1 MSDLR
6 NLPAPVLDRLATVVR
21 DDRPGD
27 LTRDGLDVTQR
38 AHVLEA
44 RRFATPEVR
53 VDDDTGTIH
62 IDGYATVYE
71 YPYEVAGGPPWGWSE
86 TIAEGATRKSVMERD
101 RVGLLTNHDS
111 DTAFGLAL
119 AATYNG
125 SLELESDQVGLRMAA
140 TFAPSKR
147 TNVARDFLLDSLEQR
162 LADSMSFAFRVTR
175 QEWNEDYTERRILE
189 VRLYDVSVVNY
200 PANPAAVAQIRQERT
215 APQPS
220 TGLDLVSAKA
230 FREALT
236 LNR

>member
-1 MSDLR
+1 MTDLR
-6 NLPAPVLDRLATVVR
+6 NLPPEVLNRLASVVR
-21 DDRPGD
+21 DDRPGE

-53 VDDDTGTIH
+53 VEDDGTVVV
-62 IDGYATVYE
+62 DGYATVYE
-71 YPYEVAGGPPWGWSE
+71 YPYEVAGGPPWGWVE

-119 AATYNG
+119 AANYNG
-125 SLELESDQVGLRMAA
+125 SLDLESDEVGLRMAA

-147 TNVARDFLLDSLEQR
+147 VNVARDFLLDSLEQR

-189 VRLYDVSVVNY
+189 ARLYDVSVVNY
-200 PANPAAVAQIRQERT
+200 PANPAAVAQIRQERIT
-215 APQPS
+215 PAR
-220 TGLDLVSAKA
+220 GLDLASARA
-230 FREALT
+230 YREALS
-236 LNR
+236 LH

>member
-1 MSDLR
+1 MTDLR
-6 NLPAPVLDRLATVVR
+6 NLPDPVLERLAGIVR
-21 DDRPGD
+21 DDKPGE
-27 LTRDGLDVTQR
+27 LTRSDLDITQR
-38 AHVLEA
+38 NHVLEA

-53 VDDDTGTIH
+53 VEDNGTVVV
-62 IDGYATVYE
+62 DGYASVYE
-71 YPYEVAGGPPWGWSE
+71 YPYEVAGGPPWGWVE

-119 AATYNG
+119 AANYNG
-125 SLELESDQVGLRMAA
+125 SLELESDSVGLRMAA

-175 QEWNEDYTERRILE
+175 QEWNEDFTERRILE

-200 PANPAAVAQIRQERT
+200 PANPAAVAQIRQER
-215 APQPS
+215 S
-220 TGLDLVSAKA
+220 TPKRSAGLDLASAKA
-230 FREALT
+230 YAEALS
-236 LNR
+236 LH

>member
-1 MSDLR
+1 MTDFR
-6 NLPAPVLDRLATVVR
+6 NLPAPVLERLAAVVR
-21 DDRPGD
+21 DDKPGD
-27 LTRDGLDVTQR
+27 LTRDGLDVLQR
-38 AHVLEA
+38 NHVLEA

-53 VDDDTGTIH
+53 VEDDGTVVV
-62 IDGYATVYE
+62 DGYATVYE

-119 AATYNG
+119 AANYNG
-125 SLELESDQVGLRMAA
+125 SLELESDSVGLRMAA

-147 TNVARDFLLDSLEQR
+147 VNVARDFLLDSLEQR

-175 QEWNEDYTERRILE
+175 QEWDEDYTQRRILE

-215 APQPS
+215 SPVKTSGISLSLARAQ
-220 TGLDLVSAKA
+220 A
-230 FREALT
+230 EALA
-236 LNR
+236 L

>member
-6 NLPAPVLDRLATVVR
+6 NLPAPVLERIASLVR
-21 DDRPGD
+21 DDKPGD
-27 LTRDGLDVTQR
+27 LTRDGLDIVQR
-38 AHVLEA
+38 NHVLEA

-53 VDDDTGTIH
+53 VADDGTVVV
-62 IDGYATVYE
+62 DGYATVYE

-125 SLELESDQVGLRMAA
+125 TLDLESDTVGLRMAA

-147 TNVARDFLLDSLEQR
+147 VNVARDFLIDSLEQR

-175 QEWNEDYTERRILE
+175 QEWNDDYTERRILE

-215 APQPS
+215 MPAAS
-220 TGLDLVSAKA
+220 RGLSLSLARA
-230 FREALT
+230 QAEALS
-236 LNR
+236 LH